1 METTPTQVWAIG
13 IAFQPD
19 PSRLSQTIESLL
31 PQVSHVLIVDN
42 TPDPDADLGDYWR
55 DCARRG
61 VTVVQL
67 GRNLG
72 IAAAQNLGARHALRH
87 GAQAL
92 LFFDHDSVFAPDYVS
107 RVEAA
112 RAALGGV
119 AAVFGGLA
127 FDQRET
133 DPTRRDV
140 LAYRDTRWGPRRYP
154 DAQLGLGNPAS
165 TRTALTD
172 LDRGTEIPASR
183 RDPHPAP
190 AAPRTLP
197 AAFLIASG
205 LYVPASVWRC
215 TGGMDARM
223 FIDHVDLEWC
233 IRAGRGGFPSYL
245 VTDALIDHQ
254 LGDEVVKLPG
264 REQVVHLH
272 SPFRVFYLVRNTLW
286 LIRGHGSLPLGWRCG
301 YVLWLA
307 KFVAFNLV
315 FAPGR
320 GPRWTAIR
328 RALFEGLASGI
339 RPRP

>member
-19 PSRLSQTIESLL
+19 PARLSQTIESLL

-183 RDPHPAP
+183 RDPHLAP
-190 AAPRTLP
+190 SPP
-197 AAFLIASG
+197 
-205 LYVPASVWRC
+205 
-215 TGGMDARM
+215 
-223 FIDHVDLEWC
+223 
-233 IRAGRGGFPSYL
+233 PS
-245 VTDALIDHQ
+245 
-254 LGDEVVKLPG
+254 
-264 REQVVHLH
+264 
-272 SPFRVFYLVRNTLW
+272 
-286 LIRGHGSLPLGWRCG
+286 SLPRASMSPLRCG
-301 YVLWLA
+301 G
-307 KFVAFNLV
+307 
-315 FAPGR
+315 APEG
-320 GPRWTAIR
+320 WT
-328 RALFEGLASGI
+328 RACSSTTSTWSGASAQVTAVSPATWSPT
-339 RPRP
+339 R

>member
-19 PSRLSQTIESLL
+19 PARLSQTIESLL

-165 TRTALTD
+165 TR
-172 LDRGTEIPASR
+172 DR
-183 RDPHPAP
+183 HLAP

-205 LYVPASVWRC
+205 LYVPASVWWC

-233 IRAGRGGFPSYL
+233 IRAGHGGFPSYL